1 VCRFVLYRGEP
12 IHLASLITTPE
23 NSLIHQ
29 SFDSREREEPL
40 NGDGFGVAW
49 YAAEADPDA
58 ALFRSI
64 TPAWNNQ
71 NLRHLA
77 RVTKSHC
84 VLAHVRAASDGM
96 AVTELNTHPF
106 VHGPYAFMHNGE
118 LAGFRHHRRALM
130 NDLDERHFELVAGT
144 TDSECLFAHV
154 LQRLAHDRLARA
166 SDMADALS
174 GAMGHCVG
182 YLAGRGVRGVSTVNA
197 VLANGREAVACR
209 YTSAAD
215 REAPSLHLHTGKL
228 YSCRSG
234 TPELVE
240 AHEDE
245 HSVIVASEPLTGDAS
260 WQVVPNNHLVAIDAR
275 RRVSLRPIPALG
287 KGGSIA

>member
-1 VCRFVLYRGEP
+1 
-12 IHLASLITTPE
+12 LITTPE

-49 YAAEADPDA
+49 YATGADRDA
-58 ALFRSI
+58 AVFRSI

-71 NLRHLA
+71 NLRHVA
-77 RVTKSHC
+77 RVIQSRC

-118 LAGFRHHRRALM
+118 LAEFRHRRRRLL

-154 LQRLAHDRLARA
+154 LQRISPGRVA
-166 SDMADALS
+166 SASEMADALS
-174 GAMGHCVG
+174 AAIRHFEATLPARGADGI
-182 YLAGRGVRGVSTVNA
+182 STVNA

-209 YTSAAD
+209 YSSARD
-215 REAPSLHLHTGKL
+215 TEAPSLHLHTGKL

-234 TPELVE
+234 TPELLE
-240 AHEDE
+240 ADEDE
-245 HSVIVASEPLTGDAS
+245 HSVIVASEALTGDAS
-260 WQVVPNNHLVAIDAR
+260 WRVVPNNHLVSIDSR
-275 RRVSLRPIPALG
+275 RQVSLRPI
-287 KGGSIA
+287 S